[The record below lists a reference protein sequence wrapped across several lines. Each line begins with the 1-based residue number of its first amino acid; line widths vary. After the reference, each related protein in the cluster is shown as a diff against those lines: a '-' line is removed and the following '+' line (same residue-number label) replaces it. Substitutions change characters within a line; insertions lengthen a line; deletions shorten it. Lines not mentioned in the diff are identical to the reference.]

1 MRMYVTPGSVR
12 IYGLPGTDNNF
23 GVRDNGAGQ
32 LWIPTEKVGLVNYWS
47 GSMVLD
53 KKYLPKG
60 GFWDT
65 LLLSLGL
72 KSLRQLPKVSFEF
85 DVTDLDEANTMHFS
99 KSSWD
104 DNPIGLISSIVNLPP
119 ARRHLA
125 DPFRQ
130 RNSGDHRA
138 K

>member
-32 LWIPTEKVGLVNYWS
+32 LWTPTEKVGLVNYWS

-72 KSLRQLPKVSFEF
+72 KSLRQLPNVSFEF

-119 ARRHLA
+119 ARRH
-125 DPFRQ
+125 
-130 RNSGDHRA
+130 
-138 K
+138 